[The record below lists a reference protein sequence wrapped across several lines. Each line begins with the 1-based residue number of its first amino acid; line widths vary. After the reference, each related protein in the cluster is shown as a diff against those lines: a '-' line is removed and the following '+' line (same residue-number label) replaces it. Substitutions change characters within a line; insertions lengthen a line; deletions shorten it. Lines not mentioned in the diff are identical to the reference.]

1 MDEESLRWIEWGEL
15 GEPAEPMLKIA
26 LNLIDGVAVEQS
38 VSRAKHIDVGGGEC
52 PNTLQNNALR
62 GTIAAP
68 SDNFYTE

>member
-1 MDEESLRWIEWGEL
+1 MLDRVGEL
-15 GEPAEPMLKIA
+15 GEPSEPMLKIA

-38 VSRAKHIDVGGGEC
+38 VSRAKHIDVGVVEC